1 MALGKRINPF
11 LRINNDTGFGV
22 NASSYGGRFINKDG
36 SFNLKKEGLPVWQRF
51 SIFHTLLNIPR
62 WKFIAVIILS
72 FIIINLTFT
81 FIYLFV
87 GVDQITGIIAT
98 NKWQLFKEVYF
109 FSTQTFSTVG
119 YGRVNPIGGED
130 NHNLTNVEVKV
141 NLSLL
146 EEENGKMIYKFY
158 DLPLERSRVDSLS
171 MNFTVVHPIDENS
184 PLQGFAQEDMQAAD
198 VEVYV
203 LVRGFD
209 DVYSTT
215 VLQRTS
221 YTYDEIK
228 FNVKFVQMYRESE
241 DRMTTILELHKL
253 NEFRVLG

>member
-1 MALGKRINPF
+1 MDGFR
-11 LRINNDTGFGV
+11 TGLMFRF
-22 NASSYGGRFINKDG
+22 ASYK
-36 SFNLKKEGLPVWQRF
+36 
-51 SIFHTLLNIPR
+51 
-62 WKFIAVIILS
+62 
-72 FIIINLTFT
+72 
-81 FIYLFV
+81 
-87 GVDQITGIIAT
+87 
-98 NKWQLFKEVYF
+98 
-109 FSTQTFSTVG
+109 
-119 YGRVNPIGGED
+119 D

-253 NEFRVLG
+253 NEFRVLESS